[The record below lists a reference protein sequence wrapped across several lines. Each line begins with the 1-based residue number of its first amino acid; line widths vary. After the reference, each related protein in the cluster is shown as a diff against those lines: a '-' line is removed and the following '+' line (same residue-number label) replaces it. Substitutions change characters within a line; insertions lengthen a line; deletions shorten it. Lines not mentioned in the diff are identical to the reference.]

1 MTYPKHLYRAG
12 GIYGNA
18 PRSFSVIGCADA
30 GQEAALLA
38 QGWFLSVEDA
48 YAPTTAKEVIQ
59 TAEALEDMVDDM
71 SPATRDELEQKARE
85 LGLPFN
91 ARTKDGVLAKRIAD
105 AIE

>member
-30 GQEAALLA
+30 GEEAALLA
-38 QGWFLSVEDA
+38 KGWFLSVGDA
-48 YAPTTAKEVIQ
+48 YAPVTAKEVIQ
-59 TAEALEDMVDDM
+59 TAEALEEMVDDM

-85 LGLPFN
+85 LKVSFN
-91 ARTKDGVLAKRIAD
+91 ARTKDDVLARRIAE
-105 AIE
+105 ALA